1 MRTTYIGA
9 AACSRCGGGDP
20 NCNVCHDPV
29 EEEIDNDND
38 NDDTDTDT
46 DLETHEGRGLAY
58 ERKLEHADF
67 LRDQGRDEQDF
78 PHNEQN

>member
-1 MRTTYIGA
+1 
-9 AACSRCGGGDP
+9 
-20 NCNVCHDPV
+20 
-29 EEEIDNDND
+29 
-38 NDDTDTDT
+38 
-46 DLETHEGRGLAY
+46 LAY